1 MKRILMILV
10 SLLLISC
17 QKKEILKLEVLDNV
31 FLDVG
36 ISNDGKYLA
45 LTNSAIT
52 DDRSMLGIYEPAT
65 KKIIQRIMVEKYKT
79 NMVSFSDTEGIIAY
93 SLSNNE
99 IIIYDFLK
107 DKKLDTIQM
116 SFPSKKIGITSIEF
130 NKDNSKLFITASG
143 DININEA
150 AYVYDLKRKIF
161 DEQIIIPG
169 EPIMSARKSENQI
182 GFNYDKGVK
191 IIDMKTKESK
201 FSFQISNKEYNSVHT
216 MDFDSKKKIIVTLQI
231 GFKIILLNFNSE
243 EMCNFSDPK
252 IRIDEV
258 LLSPSGNYIY
268 ASEYDGYLN
277 ILNQNDCKLI
287 SRHKIYK
294 GDIRRMR
301 TDSSGKYIVTIS
313 NIFEPLYLFDV
324 SKLLSMK
331 SDP

>member
-1 MKRILMILV
+1 MRILFISMC
-10 SLLLISC
+10 LLLISC
-17 QKKEILKLEVLDNV
+17 QKKEILKLEVLDNI

-36 ISNDGKYLA
+36 ISKDGKYLA

-52 DDRSMLGIYEPAT
+52 DERSMLGIYEPAT
-65 KKIIQRIMVEKYKT
+65 KKVIQRVMVEKYKT

-182 GFNYDKGVK
+182 VLDYDKGVK
-191 IIDMKTKESK
+191 IIDMNTRETI
-201 FSFQISNKEYNSVHT
+201 FYFQVRNREYNSVHS
-216 MDFDSKKKIIVTLQI
+216 MDFDAKKKIIVIRQTGSKLV
-231 GFKIILLNFNSE
+231 LLNYNSE
-243 EMCNFSDPK
+243 EICNFSDPK
-252 IRIDEV
+252 VRIDEV

-268 ASEYDGYLN
+268 ASEFDGYLN
-277 ILNQNDCKLI
+277 ILNQSDCKLI